1 MLTSRR
7 AMLALGSAALLA
19 APADAQEQKPLRA
32 VIPFPPGGS
41 VDIVAR
47 ILQPRLQEVLGT
59 TVVIDNRGGA
69 GGMIG
74 CEAVARAAPDGST
87 VVWGNIATHAIN
99 PAVYKSMPYDPVADF
114 APVVRSAAVEF
125 MLAVHPSV
133 SAETVAALVEQ
144 ARRNPGRLTYASA
157 GAGSLPHLLT
167 EMLKHA
173 AGGLDIVHVPFRG
186 GGPLLLDLNAGRIS
200 MAIADM
206 AGLMPHVREGRLR
219 ALAVA
224 GPERNRAAPELPTIA
239 ETLPGVEGTAWH
251 AVFAPAR
258 TPPGVL
264 ARLNGAINT
273 VLAEPEV
280 QARMRAVGTEPGG
293 GTPEALAAFQ
303 RAEIVKWAAIARTVG
318 ARVE

>member
-1 MLTSRR
+1 MLINRR
-7 AMLALGSAALLA
+7 ATLVLGSAALLA
-19 APADAQEQKPLRA
+19 APAAAQEQRALRA

-47 ILQPRLQEVLGT
+47 ILQPRLQEVLGA
-59 TVVIDNRGGA
+59 TVVIDNRSGA

-99 PAVYKSMPYDPVADF
+99 PAVYKNMPYDPVADF
-114 APVVRSAAVEF
+114 APVVHSTAVEF

-133 SAETVAALVEQ
+133 PADSVAALMEQ

-167 EMLKHA
+167 EMVKHA
-173 AGGLDIVHVPFRG
+173 AGGLDIVHVPYRG
-186 GGPLLLDLNAGRIS
+186 GGPLLLDLTAGHVS

-219 ALAVA
+219 AVAVA

-258 TPPGVL
+258 TPPDVL
-264 ARLNGAINT
+264 ARLNSAVNT
-273 VLAEPEV
+273 VLAEPAV
-280 QARMRAVGTEPGG
+280 QARMRAAGTEPVG

-303 RAEIVKWAAIARTVG
+303 RTEIAKWAAIARAVG